1 MRNWRN
7 ASSCNL
13 GPTRPSCCI
22 NLFEAAPQT
31 FTFTSVDSSSLTPEQ
46 RGLLATAGPGQLTVG
61 AVTDPTTHITT
72 YTVSLSQQNLVVVDN
87 PIAISAKALTNIYLG
102 SKNSLTLVHWAR
114 KQRHLAHILIVAVTG
129 DASFKVTK
137 SAHDAGCD
145 GCITKPVDF
154 KILRQYLAGM
164 RVHSGT

>member
-1 MRNWRN
+1 MTHRILVVEDDSLFREL
-7 ASSCNL
+7 L
-13 GPTRPSCCI
+13 GGWLKKEGFDAVLADT
-22 NLFEAAPQT
+22 LEAAFILIASEP
-31 FTFTSVDSSSLTPEQ
+31 LPEAV
-46 RGLLATAGPGQLTVG
+46 LL
-61 AVTDPTTHITT
+61 DIH
-72 YTVSLSQQNLVVVDN
+72 
-87 PIAISAKALTNIYLG
+87 LG